1 MMQQSP
7 YNWNPPPSPS
17 FPVGKKELLF
27 AAGALLC
34 GMMLCNFTLF
44 GGWNLGFAL
53 AAWGCIFCAFG
64 YLFCTGCRP
73 DPYSV
78 SLLVLCLCIAAGFAR
93 SADDFV
99 KLVLLF
105 FLLAGVC
112 LALSITAK
120 KNRFSAGGIC
130 SLADAFCALFL
141 HGPGSMPPALRGLR
155 DALRRSGEVG
165 KKGGAFVLGLVI
177 AVPVLAITLP
187 LLIQADAAF
196 DELIAMLPE
205 FDFAELFATVLFGT
219 GLGLWLFSMGTSLR
233 HKPAEMT
240 AQSRSSFRLSPIT
253 VNTVL
258 TSLCIVYGAY
268 LFSQL
273 AYFSG
278 GFAGILPD
286 GYSLSEYARRGFFEM
301 ALLSA
306 INLVV
311 ITGLLGFVKKQPHAP
326 LSTRLLCLFLGLV
339 TLFLITS
346 ACAKMFLYV
355 ESYAM
360 TRLRLLTLIVM
371 AFLAVT
377 TLAVVLWMFLPRLP
391 YMKVVV
397 LTALLLG
404 ALTIWL
410 DVDAQVAR
418 YNVDAYLSGKLE
430 TVDVTYLSRL
440 NSSAMPQIER
450 LAQQAQDASVARS
463 AKNMLRCRYI
473 AKDFRSWNYANAVTS
488 RYAGEKAE

>member
-1 MMQQSP
+1 MEHTP
-7 YNWNPPPSPS
+7 YAWNPAPSPS
-17 FPVGKKELLF
+17 FPLGKKELLF
-27 AAGALLC
+27 ALGALIC
-34 GMMLCNFTLF
+34 GMLLCNFTLF
-44 GGWNLGFAL
+44 GGWNLGFAI
-53 AAWGCIFCAFG
+53 AVCGCLLCAFA
-64 YLFCTGCRP
+64 YLLSTGCRP
-73 DPYSV
+73 DPYSI
-78 SLLVLCLCIAAGFAR
+78 SLLALCLFMAAGFAR
-93 SADDFV
+93 SSDNLVKFV
-99 KLVLLF
+99 LF
-105 FLLAGVC
+105 FFLVIGSSLGLC
-112 LALSITAK
+112 LTAK
-120 KNRFSAGGIC
+120 ANRFSAAGFL
-130 SLADAFCALFL
+130 SLADGFSTLFV
-141 HGPGSMPPALRGLR
+141 HGLGSTPAAIRGLG
-155 DALRRSGEVG
+155 DALRRSGEAG
-165 KKGGAFVLGLVI
+165 KKGSAFALGLVI
-177 AVPVLAITLP
+177 AIPVVAVTLP

-196 DELIAMLPE
+196 DELINLLPE
-205 FDFAELFATVLFGT
+205 FDFPELFATVLFGT
-219 GLGLWLFSMGTSLR
+219 LLGLWLFSLATSLR
-233 HKPAEMT
+233 HKPAEET
-240 AQSRSSFRLSPIT
+240 NQGRTPFRLNPIT

-258 TSLCIVYGAY
+258 GSLCIVYGAY

-286 GYSLSEYARRGFFEM
+286 GYTLAEYARRGFFEM

-306 INLVV
+306 LNLGV
-311 ITGLLGFVKKQPHAP
+311 ICLLLGLVKKEAQAP

-346 ACAKMFLYV
+346 ACAKMCLYV

-377 TLAVVLWMFLPRLP
+377 ALVVLLWMFLPRVP

-404 ALTIWL
+404 TLTIWL

-450 LAQQAQDASVARS
+450 LAQQAQDTTVERTARH
-463 AKNMLRCRYI
+463 MLRCRYV
-473 AKDFRSWNYANAVTS
+473 AEDFRSWNYADAATY
-488 RYAGEKAE
+488 RYANEKAE